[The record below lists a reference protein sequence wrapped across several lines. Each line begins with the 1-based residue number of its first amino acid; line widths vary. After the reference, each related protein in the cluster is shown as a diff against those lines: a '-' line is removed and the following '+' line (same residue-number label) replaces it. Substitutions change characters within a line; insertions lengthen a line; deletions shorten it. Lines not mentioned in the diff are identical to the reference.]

1 MVPSLMDF
9 FLLLL
14 VIIQRSVGR
23 AVGFGQTEVR
33 LPPPSPPLEDRRPSY
48 MLCTQFQ
55 LGRSTLPPTSF
66 LPSSPPPRSPICQQQ
81 GGEESVGTAEAVGS

>member
-23 AVGFGQTEVR
+23 TVGFGQTEVR

-55 LGRSTLPPTSF
+55 LGRSPLPPLPSF
-66 LPSSPPPRSPICQQQ
+66 LPLPPRPPICQQQ